1 MKTSRIC
8 AGVVATLALFA
19 GDYAHADPVASD
31 GTTVILNTYSKV
43 WVAGDLLGPVQNG
56 TPRLAQKTGAGTMD
70 AHFAFDASNPA
81 SVTLATVYTR
91 SALTPNN
98 NNSYEQG
105 GVAIAT
111 LTEKGV
117 VPGPQIDLPVNQG
130 DRPFMRPTIGITA
143 DHLVVQGA
151 DDGSNGV
158 NNNPQPILY
167 VLAKATGALVKIPN
181 NTQGA
186 NINKGT
192 NLIQQALK
200 DGINVQN
207 PNNQR
212 GIHSQV
218 QVGPNSFVAGMQY
231 NNQAAEVIGFTVN
244 PDASVKVNFLTRVS
258 NNARHCRP
266 QVVLG
271 ADKTTAFVTSV
282 EANNQPAEIGARI
295 TSFNALTGKV
305 IKTNIALRS
314 DPKANKY
321 IAEPSIGLVGDKLAV
336 GYQISASVNRQQNG
350 NNGHAGG
357 SQISELGLFS
367 TTDLTLQG
375 AALPNAAAYGRH
387 SNMFVTT
394 YGPNAEPAVAYI
406 GGSSTGTKGAF
417 EQLIPISAT
426 GTLGVKDPAKLYAV
440 SAYSDVANVQAR
452 GKRNPN
458 NQGRGFINGLGS
470 VPNPGYGKTATG
482 FMPEVKAF
490 SFSTITGYTDAAGA
504 TIGKRDSV
512 WLSLVPAAW
521 QAGIQTTPGGVTD
534 KPGSNPDG
542 TGPSPRT
549 TAPGTDPGANP
560 TNPPGQGSVITGDPT
575 NPDPNTRPLDPNA
588 TAGGCSVSS
597 NSTSSGGAGFIL
609 LAVAGVIIALRR
621 KQEEV

>member
-117 VPGPQIDLPVNQG
+117 VPGVTIDLPVNQG
-130 DRPFMRPTIGITA
+130 DRPFMRPAIGITA
-143 DHLVVQGA
+143 KHVVVQGA

-158 NNNPQPILY
+158 NNNPQIILY
-167 VLAKATGALVKIPN
+167 VLDKTTGALVKIPN

-200 DGINVQN
+200 DGITVQN

-212 GIHSQV
+212 GCHSMV
-218 QVGPNSFVAGMQY
+218 QTGPNAFVCGVQE
-231 NNQAAEVIGFTVN
+231 NNQRAEVIGFTVAD
-244 PDASVKVNFLTRVS
+244 DATVKVNYVTRVS

-266 QVVLG
+266 QVVLS
-271 ADKTTAFVTSV
+271 ADKTTGFVTSV

-295 TSFNALTGKV
+295 TSFNAATGRVLVTK
-305 IKTNIALRS
+305 IALRS

-321 IAEPSIGLVGDKLAV
+321 VAEPSIGLVGDKLAV
-336 GYQISASVNRQQNG
+336 GYQISASIGRNPNG

-357 SQISELGLFS
+357 SQISELSLFT
-367 TTDLTLQG
+367 TTDLTAVG
-375 AALPNAAAYGRH
+375 APLPNAAAYGRH

-417 EQLIPISAT
+417 EQLIPLKAD
-426 GTLGVKDPAKLYAV
+426 GTLGLKDPAKLYAV
-440 SAYSDVANVQAR
+440 SAYSDVANVQTR

-504 TIGKRDSV
+504 AIGKRNSI

-521 QAGIQTTPGGVTD
+521 QAGIQTTPGSPTD
-534 KPGSNPDG
+534 KPGTNPDG

-549 TAPGTDPGANP
+549 TTPGTDPSGDKTSSDGKNVLGG
-560 TNPPGQGSVITGDPT
+560 TDPT
-575 NPDPNTRPLDPNA
+575 NPDARDPQL
-588 TAGGCSVSS
+588 TGDGGCSVSS
-597 NSTSSGGAGFIL
+597 TSSSSSGGAGFVL
-609 LAVAGVIIALRR
+609 LAIGGAIIALRR
-621 KQEEV
+621 KQEVV

>member
-1 MKTSRIC
+1 
-8 AGVVATLALFA
+8 
-19 GDYAHADPVASD
+19 
-31 GTTVILNTYSKV
+31 
-43 WVAGDLLGPVQNG
+43 
-56 TPRLAQKTGAGTMD
+56 
-70 AHFAFDASNPA
+70 
-81 SVTLATVYTR
+81 
-91 SALTPNN
+91 
-98 NNSYEQG
+98 
-105 GVAIAT
+105 
-111 LTEKGV
+111 
-117 VPGPQIDLPVNQG
+117 
-130 DRPFMRPTIGITA
+130 MRPTIGITA

-212 GIHSQV
+212 GIHSLV
-218 QVGPNSFVAGMQY
+218 QTGPNSFVGGMQY
-231 NNQAAEVIGFTVN
+231 NNQAAEVIGFTVAD
-244 PDASVKVNFLTRVS
+244 DATVKVNYLTRVS

-266 QVVLG
+266 QVVLS
-271 ADKTTAFVTSV
+271 ADKATAFVTSV

-295 TSFNALTGKV
+295 TSFNAATGKV
-305 IKTNIALRS
+305 IVSKIALRS

-321 IAEPSIGLVGDKLAV
+321 IAEPSIGLVGDKLAI
-336 GYQISASVNRQQNG
+336 GYQISASVNRNPNG

-357 SQISELGLFS
+357 SQISELGLFT
-367 TTDLTLQG
+367 TTDLTAVG
-375 AALPNAAAYGRH
+375 APLPNAAAYGRH

-417 EQLIPISAT
+417 EQLIPLKAD
-426 GTLGVKDPAKLYAV
+426 GTLGLKDPAKLYAV

-458 NQGRGFINGLGS
+458 NQARGFINGLGG
-470 VPNPGYGKTATG
+470 VPNPGFGKTATG

-504 TIGKRDSV
+504 TVGKRNSI

-521 QAGIQTTPGGVTD
+521 QAGIQTTPGTPTD
-534 KPGSNPDG
+534 KPGSNADG

-549 TAPGTDPGANP
+549 TTPGTDPSGDKASSDGKNVLGGTEP
-560 TNPPGQGSVITGDPT
+560 TSPDGTDGRAPLGDQG
-575 NPDPNTRPLDPNA
+575 
-588 TAGGCSVSS
+588 GGCSVSS
-597 NSTSSGGAGFIL
+597 TSTSSGGAGFVL